1 MIARSA
7 GRRPS
12 PWGGLALLA
21 ATVVLCLLAAEAV
34 SRLVDPAA
42 SLWRW
47 PNLAVAAPMPAPG
60 EAQFAYHPT
69 LGWAPV
75 AGSSATMLGRPLSFT
90 AQATRAH
97 NRDRQPPG
105 GPSAGPSSD
114 GSPAGPSTGLPAG
127 DLPTGA
133 APAGP
138 SAGPS
143 TGPSTGAPIIA
154 FGDSMTEG
162 FGVGDDET
170 WPAHLERLTGRPVLN
185 AGVRGYGLDQM
196 VLRAERMIPEIRPS
210 MVILAFIADDISRTA
225 LAVRDA
231 RGKPWF
237 VPEGSGLVLRNVPVQ
252 AADGSPPLT
261 AARRLL
267 GHSHLV
273 DRIAARLG
281 MRQAWRGSEAGTG
294 ADPFAVSCR
303 LMERFAAVAKR
314 EGADALVVALPEQ
327 GVFRDAGAAAG
338 QRAALTEVLGCAARA
353 GLATLDTL
361 PAFEAAKAGRDLGA
375 YYAMMHFTDRGNA
388 LAARAIAA
396 ALDGDEGQ
404 RKHIRGRSLG
414 PPVARVGRPWPRA
427 CMKSS
432 RACTAARPEQESCRK
447 QACRA
452 GAGGQGHRRAQS
464 SGDQPAVAVGTGEIE
479 ADDQVVVVAVA
490 AAAAILP
497 APGIETVA
505 PQMVDRLAR
514 DLLVG
519 LGQGPERVAGVE
531 IVELHRDQVAGIDV
545 DERRLPVVAVARPL
559 DRGVAG

>member
-75 AGSSATMLGRPLSFT
+75 PGSSGTMLGRPLSFT

-105 GPSAGPSSD
+105 GLSTG
-114 GSPAGPSTGLPAG
+114 GPSTGLPTG
-127 DLPTGA
+127 DLPTG
-133 APAGP
+133 
-138 SAGPS
+138 PS
-143 TGPSTGAPIIA
+143 TDSSTGAPIIA

-252 AADGSPPLT
+252 AAEEWSPLA
-261 AARRLL
+261 AARGLL
-267 GHSHLV
+267 GHSHLA
-273 DRIAARLG
+273 DRIASRLG
-281 MRQAWRGSEAGTG
+281 MRQSWRGSEAGTG

-303 LMERFAAVAKR
+303 LMERLSAVATR
-314 EGADALVVALPEQ
+314 EGADVLVVALPEQ
-327 GVFRDAGAAAG
+327 GVFLDARAAAG
-338 QRAALTEVLGCAARA
+338 QRAALTEMLGCAARA
-353 GLATLDTL
+353 GLATLDTRS
-361 PAFEAAKAGRDLGA
+361 AFETANAGRDLDA

-388 LAARAIAA
+388 LVARAIAEALARDEAPRRQLRSRSA
-396 ALDGDEGQ
+396 AL
-404 RKHIRGRSLG
+404 
-414 PPVARVGRPWPRA
+414 PVARKGRPLA
-427 CMKSS
+427 V
-432 RACTAARPEQESCRK
+432 SCRSPCTGLD
-447 QACRA
+447 ATGSRFDMAAPRVADPGERADEDRAYGRA
-452 GAGGQGHRRAQS
+452 GGASASMPS
-464 SGDQPAVAVGTGEIE
+464 SGWSLSVASK
-479 ADDQVVVVAVA
+479 
-490 AAAAILP
+490 
-497 APGIETVA
+497 
-505 PQMVDRLAR
+505 AR
-514 DLLVG
+514 
-519 LGQGPERVAGVE
+519 
-531 IVELHRDQVAGIDV
+531 
-545 DERRLPVVAVARPL
+545 RRL
-559 DRGVAG
+559 